1 MGDPLAGV
9 TSMVNVSV
17 LPVHVIVDPVKTV
30 PLSFV
35 TAVAPLLKFNVNVV
49 VAVVMFAE

>member
-1 MGDPLAGV
+1 M
-9 TSMVNVSV
+9 
-17 LPVHVIVDPVKTV
+17 LPVHVIVDPVKVV

-35 TAVAPLLKFNVNVV
+35 TAVAPLDKVNVSVV